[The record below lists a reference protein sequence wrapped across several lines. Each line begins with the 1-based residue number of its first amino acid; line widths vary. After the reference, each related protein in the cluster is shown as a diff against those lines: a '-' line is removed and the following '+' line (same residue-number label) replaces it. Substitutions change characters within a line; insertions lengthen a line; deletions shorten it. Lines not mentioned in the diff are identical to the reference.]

1 MKLMNRYVYESRSE
15 NDTERLGRSIAEV
28 VTPGATIALVGP
40 LGAGKTRLARSIC
53 ESLGVDPAAIAS
65 PTFILIHE
73 YEGSIPIYHFD
84 FYRLRSPSDLDALG
98 ADEYFASDEGLCL
111 VEWADRA
118 RERLPVS
125 AWTITI
131 EPREDDPNARF
142 FQIEIPD
149 PKIAFEPPALS

>member
-1 MKLMNRYVYESRSE
+1 MNRYVFESRSE

-73 YEGSIPIYHFD
+73 YEGSMPIYHFD

-98 ADEYFASDEGLCL
+98 ADEYFASGEGLCL

-118 RERLPVS
+118 RERLPDA

-131 EPREDDPNARF
+131 EPDPDVENARVF
-142 FQIEIPD
+142 RIDIPAED
-149 PKIAFEPPALS
+149 SRFELPARS

>member
-1 MKLMNRYVYESRSE
+1 MNRYVFESRSE

-73 YEGSIPIYHFD
+73 YEGSMPIYHFD

-98 ADEYFASDEGLCL
+98 ADEYFASGEGLCL

-118 RERLPVS
+118 RERLPDA

-131 EPREDDPNARF
+131 EPDPDVENARVF
-142 FQIEIPD
+142 RIDIPPED
-149 PKIAFEPPALS
+149 SRFELPARS